1 MTTDT
6 APAAAPALDEA
17 EVGAFAE
24 RLLTTYTGGMVTLM
38 IDLAH
43 RTGILETLAAGP
55 GTSEQLAARAEI
67 TERYVRECLGALVTG
82 GIVDY
87 DASTDRYTLPAER
100 AVCLAGEGS
109 LNLAPLAQLTSL
121 LGKHVAGVAAATR
134 DGGGVPYEEF
144 RPEFTDVM
152 DAANRGLLDSQ
163 LLDGILPATGEL
175 PARLAAGIRV
185 ADIGCGTGH
194 AVNLMARAYPA
205 STFVGYDI
213 GVDAIERARAEA
225 AEWDLTNASFEV
237 LDVTQLPADPPF
249 GAVFAFDAI
258 HDQVDPVTVLDRIHA
273 ALAPDGVFV
282 MFDIKAS
289 SRLEG
294 NLGNPLAP
302 WLYGVSTLH
311 CMTVS
316 LAHGGAGLGTVWGA
330 ELAQRML
337 ADAGFVDVTV
347 HEVPDDPFDSIY
359 LAHKEPRS

>member
-6 APAAAPALDEA
+6 APAPAPSIDEA

-24 RLLTTYTGGMVTLM
+24 RLLTAYTGGMVTLM

-87 DASTDRYTLPAER
+87 DASTGRYALPPEHAI
-100 AVCLAGEGS
+100 CLSGEGS
-109 LNLAPLAQLTSL
+109 LNLAPTAQLSSL
-121 LGKHVAGVAAATR
+121 LGKHVAGDAAAAR

-152 DAANRGLLDSQ
+152 DGLNRGLLDGQ
-163 LLDGILPATGEL
+163 LLKGILPATGDL
-175 PARLAAGIRV
+175 PARLTAGIRV

-194 AVNLMARAYPA
+194 AINLMAHAYPA

-213 GVDAIERARAEA
+213 AADAIERARAEA
-225 AEWDLTNASFEV
+225 AERGLGNTRFEV
-237 LDVTQLPADPPF
+237 LDVTRLPADPPID
-249 GAVFAFDAI
+249 AVFAFDAI

-273 ALAPDGVFV
+273 VLATGGVFI
-282 MFDIKAS
+282 MFDVKAS
-289 SRLEG
+289 SRLE
-294 NLGNPLAP
+294 NNRANPFAP
-302 WLYGVSTLH
+302 LLYATSTLH
-311 CMTVS
+311 CTTVS
-316 LAHGGAGLGTVWGA
+316 LAHGGAGLGAMWGE
-330 ELAQRML
+330 ELARQML
-337 ADAGFVDVTV
+337 ADAGFVDISV
-347 HEVPDDPFDSIY
+347 HDVPDDPFDSIY
-359 LAHKEPRS
+359 VAYPTAH